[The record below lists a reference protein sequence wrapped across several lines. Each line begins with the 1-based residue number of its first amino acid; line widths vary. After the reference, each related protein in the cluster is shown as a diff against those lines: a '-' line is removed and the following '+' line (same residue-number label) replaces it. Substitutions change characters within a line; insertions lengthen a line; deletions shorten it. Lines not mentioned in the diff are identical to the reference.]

1 MSEVV
6 KSNVPQAVLLQQLSE
21 IGGNAS
27 GVEDIAHGI
36 HKNIAVILFAVA
48 ISAYAPILLLLL
60 PQRQQLFPDIADQRQ
75 GAQAGFRLGAVCAD
89 DFTFAVYLCV
99 GYNVLNGDGVPL
111 KVDGVPISAPA
122 PRCGAGRKR
131 RSSES
136 AGSTDDPWTLPAAS
150 PAPPAGNSP
159 QCTAASWGAPPCRRG

>member
-1 MSEVV
+1 MPEIVEADM
-6 KSNVPQAVLLQQLSE
+6 PQAFHFQQLAE

-60 PQRQQLFPDIADQRQ
+60 PQRQQLFPDVADQRQ
-75 GAQAGFRLGAVCAD
+75 GAQAGFRLGTVGAD

-99 GYNVLNGDGVPL
+99 GYNVLNGDGVRGRFTLSYDLTFLDLLLCSLYEGESELSTGCSRCPVHPL
-111 KVDGVPISAPA
+111 QNVYDYLEPKPTEKN
-122 PRCGAGRKR
+122 R
-131 RSSES
+131 
-136 AGSTDDPWTLPAAS
+136 
-150 PAPPAGNSP
+150 
-159 QCTAASWGAPPCRRG
+159 

>member
-6 KSNVPQAVLLQQLSE
+6 KANVPQAVLLQQLAE

-60 PQRQQLFPDIADQRQ
+60 PQRQQIFPDVADQRQ
-75 GAQAGFRLGAVCAD
+75 GAQA
-89 DFTFAVYLCV
+89 
-99 GYNVLNGDGVPL
+99 
-111 KVDGVPISAPA
+111 
-122 PRCGAGRKR
+122 R
-131 RSSES
+131 R
-136 AGSTDDPWTLPAAS
+136 
-150 PAPPAGNSP
+150 
-159 QCTAASWGAPPCRRG
+159 

>member
-1 MSEVV
+1 MKLTSSASFSPSIKISLRLKIHQAQAKNFCRVLDIRVSEVV
-6 KSNVPQAVLLQQLSE
+6 KANVPQTVLLQQLAE

-48 ISAYAPILLLLL
+48 ISAYTLILLLLL
-60 PQRQQLFPDIADQRQ
+60 PQRQQLFPDVADQRQ
-75 GAQAGFRLGAVCAD
+75 GAQAGFRFGTVGAD

-111 KVDGVPISAPA
+111 KVV
-122 PRCGAGRKR
+122 R
-131 RSSES
+131 
-136 AGSTDDPWTLPAAS
+136 L
-150 PAPPAGNSP
+150 
-159 QCTAASWGAPPCRRG
+159 RGEQVIQRG

>member
-6 KSNVPQAVLLQQLSE
+6 KANMPQAVLLQQLAE

-36 HKNIAVILFAVA
+36 HKNIAVILFVIA

-60 PQRQQLFPDIADQRQ
+60 PQRQQLFPDVADQRQ
-75 GAQAGFRLGAVCAD
+75 GAQAGFRLGAVGAD

-99 GYNVLNGDGVPL
+99 GYNVL
-111 KVDGVPISAPA
+111 
-122 PRCGAGRKR
+122 
-131 RSSES
+131 
-136 AGSTDDPWTLPAAS
+136 TLIYE
-150 PAPPAGNSP
+150 
-159 QCTAASWGAPPCRRG
+159 

>member
-6 KSNVPQAVLLQQLSE
+6 KANVPQTVLLQQLAE

-27 GVEDIAHGI
+27 GVEDIAHSI

-48 ISAYAPILLLLL
+48 ISTYAPILLLLL
-60 PQRQQLFPDIADQRQ
+60 PQRQQLFPDVADQRQ

-111 KVDGVPISAPA
+111 KVDGVPFQSQRLAA
-122 PRCGAGRKR
+122 AQTVKGGHL
-131 RSSES
+131 

-150 PAPPAGNSP
+150 PAPPADNSL

>member
-1 MSEVV
+1 MSDVV
-6 KSNVPQAVLLQQLSE
+6 KANVPQAVLLQQLAE

-27 GVEDIAHGI
+27 GVEDISHGI

-60 PQRQQLFPDIADQRQ
+60 PQRQQLFPDVADQRQ
-75 GAQAGFRLGAVCAD
+75 GAQAGFRLGTVGAD

-111 KVDGVPISAPA
+111 KVDGVPF
-122 PRCGAGRKR
+122 
-131 RSSES
+131 
-136 AGSTDDPWTLPAAS
+136 
-150 PAPPAGNSP
+150 
-159 QCTAASWGAPPCRRG
+159 

>member
-1 MSEVV
+1 MSKVV
-6 KSNVPQAVLLQQLSE
+6 KANVPQTVLLQQLAE

-36 HKNIAVILFAVA
+36 HKNITVILFAVA
-48 ISAYAPILLLLL
+48 ISAYPPIFLLLL

-99 GYNVLNGDGVPL
+99 GYDVL
-111 KVDGVPISAPA
+111 A
-122 PRCGAGRKR
+122 
-131 RSSES
+131 
-136 AGSTDDPWTLPAAS
+136 
-150 PAPPAGNSP
+150 
-159 QCTAASWGAPPCRRG
+159 

>member
-6 KSNVPQAVLLQQLSE
+6 KANVPQTVLLQQLAE

-60 PQRQQLFPDIADQRQ
+60 PQRQQLFPDVADQRQ
-75 GAQAGFRLGAVCAD
+75 GAQAGFRLGTVGAD

-111 KVDGVPISAPA
+111 KVDGVPLQPQRLAA
-122 PRCGAGRKR
+122 AQAVKGGHLNQQGVR
-131 RSSES
+131 
-136 AGSTDDPWTLPAAS
+136 TLPAAS

>member
-6 KSNVPQAVLLQQLSE
+6 KANVPQTVLLQQLAE

-60 PQRQQLFPDIADQRQ
+60 PQHQQLFPDVADQRQ
-75 GAQAGFRLGAVCAD
+75 GAQAGFRLGTVGAD

-99 GYNVLNGDGVPL
+99 GYLVTMCLMVMVSRSKSMASHFSP
-111 KVDGVPISAPA
+111 SASL
-122 PRCGAGRKR
+122 R
-131 RSSES
+131 RR
-136 AGSTDDPWTLPAAS
+136 P
-150 PAPPAGNSP
+150 
-159 QCTAASWGAPPCRRG
+159 